1 MTTFNVERF
10 KSALTNGGARP
21 NQFAVQL
28 SFPTYVAAQSI
39 AVARAPFLVNIA
51 ELPGQT
57 VNPAIVQY
65 RGREVKFAG
74 DRIFAP
80 YTITVMN
87 DAEMSIRNGMEQW
100 MGGMEDNAAKFG
112 RLQPSEYQRDIDV
125 LQLDRNG
132 NILKSYKLVN
142 AFPVDLSPVALDFGA
157 NDQISQFT
165 VTFQYQHFTTSSNP
179 LGGIVDFGG
188 IFRGAAAGGAANAA

>member
-28 SFPTYVAAQSI
+28 SFPTYVASQSI

-100 MGGMEDNAAKFG
+100 MNGMEDNAAKFG

-179 LGGIVDFGG
+179 LGGIVNFGG
-188 IFRGAAAGGAANAA
+188 IFRA

>member
-1 MTTFNVERF
+1 
-10 KSALTNGGARP
+10 
-21 NQFAVQL
+21 
-28 SFPTYVAAQSI
+28 
-39 AVARAPFLVNIA
+39 
-51 ELPGQT
+51 
-57 VNPAIVQY
+57 
-65 RGREVKFAG
+65 
-74 DRIFAP
+74 
-80 YTITVMN
+80 MN

-100 MGGMEDNAAKFG
+100 MNGMEDNAAKFG

-132 NILKSYKLVN
+132 TILKSYKLVN

-179 LGGIVDFGG
+179 LGGIVNFGG
-188 IFRGAAAGGAANAA
+188 IFRG

>member
-28 SFPTYVAAQSI
+28 SFPTYVASQSI

-87 DAEMSIRNGMEQW
+87 DAEMSIRNGCEQW
-100 MGGMEDNAAKFG
+100 MNGMDDYAAKIG
-112 RLQPSEYQRDIDV
+112 KLQPSEYQRDMDI

-179 LGGIVDFGG
+179 LGSIVNFGG
-188 IFRGAAAGGAANAA
+188 IFRA

>member
-28 SFPTYVAAQSI
+28 SFPTYVTGQSL
-39 AVARAPFLVNIA
+39 AVARAPFLVSVA

-65 RGREVKFAG
+65 RGREVKFVG
-74 DRIFAP
+74 DRIYAP
-80 YTITVMN
+80 WTITVLN
-87 DAEMSIRNGMEQW
+87 DAEMSIRSAMEQW
-100 MGGMEDNAAKFG
+100 MGGMEDYAGKFG
-112 RLQPSEYQRDIDV
+112 RLQPAEYQRDMQV
-125 LQLDRNG
+125 FQLDRNG
-132 NILKSYKLVN
+132 NALKQYNIAN

-157 NDQISQFT
+157 NDQISTFT
-165 VTFQYQHFTTSSNP
+165 VTFQYQHFTTSNNP
-179 LGGIVDFGG
+179 LGSIINVGG
-188 IFRGAAAGGAANAA
+188 IFNR

>member
-28 SFPTYVAAQSI
+28 SFPTYVTSQSL
-39 AVARAPFLVNIA
+39 AVARAPFLVSVA

-65 RGREVKFAG
+65 RGREVKFVG
-74 DRIFAP
+74 DRVYAP
-80 YTITVMN
+80 WTITVLN
-87 DAEMSIRNGMEQW
+87 DAEMSIRTAMEQW
-100 MGGMEDNAAKFG
+100 MNGMEDYANKFG
-112 RLQPSEYQRDIDV
+112 RLQPSEYQRDMQV
-125 LQLDRNG
+125 FQLDRNG
-132 NILKSYKLVN
+132 NALKSYNIVN

-157 NDQISQFT
+157 NDQISTFT
-165 VTFQYQHFTTSSNP
+165 VTFQYQHFTTSNNP
-179 LGGIVDFGG
+179 AGSIVNFGG
-188 IFRGAAAGGAANAA
+188 IFNR

>member
-28 SFPTYVAAQSI
+28 SFPTYVTGQSL
-39 AVARAPFLVNIA
+39 AVARAPFLVSVA

-65 RGREVKFAG
+65 RGREVKFVG
-74 DRIFAP
+74 DRTFAP
-80 YTITVMN
+80 WTITVLN
-87 DAEMSIRNGMEQW
+87 DSDMSIRNAVEQW
-100 MGGMEDNAAKFG
+100 MGGMEDYAGKFG
-112 RLQPSEYQRDIDV
+112 RLQPSEYQRDLQV
-125 LQLDRNG
+125 YQLDRNG
-132 NILKSYKLVN
+132 NALKEYNIAN

-157 NDQISQFT
+157 NDQISSFT
-165 VTFQYQHFTTSSNP
+165 VTFQYQHFTTSNNP
-179 LGGIVDFGG
+179 LNSIVNFGG
-188 IFRGAAAGGAANAA
+188 IFNR

>member
-28 SFPTYVAAQSI
+28 SFPTYVGGASI

-65 RGREVKFAG
+65 RGREVKFVG

-80 YTITVMN
+80 WTITVLN
-87 DAEMSIRNGMEQW
+87 DAEMSIRNAVEQW
-100 MGGMEDNAAKFG
+100 MGGMEDSAAKFG
-112 RLQPSEYQRDIDV
+112 RLQPSEYQRDLDV
-125 LQLDRNG
+125 FQLDRNG

-165 VTFQYQHFTTSSNP
+165 CTFQYQHFTTSSNP
-179 LGGIVDFGG
+179 LGGIVNFGG
-188 IFRGAAAGGAANAA
+188 IFNGAI

>member
-21 NQFAVQL
+21 NQFAVSL

-188 IFRGAAAGGAANAA
+188 IFRA